1 MNGHADKFDPVL
13 KNSKKIKKTRKNM
26 SLCMSSSYAYW
37 LQWKMII
44 MNFDNF
50 WKNLPHNMAYL
61 VWTFMAFNPNDQGH
75 DHIYAIFKI
84 MRPYFVDRFI
94 FSSKTMLPMGVCNFY
109 VKKMPTSIFEVL
121 KMGFVW
127 SKYNEYVAKHHYP
140 NFQTNITINKA

>member
-13 KNSKKIKKTRKNM
+13 KNSKKIKKTQKNK
-26 SLCMSSSYAYW
+26 SLGMSSSYAYW
-37 LQWKMII
+37 LPWNMIN

-61 VWTFMAFNPNDQGH
+61 VWKFMAFNPNDQGH
-75 DHIYAIFKI
+75 DHIYVIFMI

-94 FSSKTMLPMGVCNFY
+94 FSSKTMLPKGVSNFY
-109 VKKMPTSIFEVL
+109 VQKMPTSIFEVP

-127 SKYNEYVAKHHYP
+127 SKYNEYAAKCLYP
-140 NFQTNITINKA
+140 DFQTKWTIYKA